1 MFWVERPARFHQV
14 GLGLQEVVAC
24 LVHQRLGLALQ
35 LLEWCS
41 HHPTVLAKALD
52 FAAAEQAA
60 LLISVLQQLA
70 DALAEVGLLRQAQ
83 HLRLGSQLANGV
95 A

>member
-1 MFWVERPARFHQV
+1 M
-14 GLGLQEVVAC
+14 
-24 LVHQRLGLALQ
+24 
-35 LLEWCS
+35 
-41 HHPTVLAKALD
+41 LAKALD

-70 DALAEVGLLRQAQ
+70 AALAEVGLLRQAQ
-83 HLRLGSQLANGV
+83 HLRLDGQLANGV